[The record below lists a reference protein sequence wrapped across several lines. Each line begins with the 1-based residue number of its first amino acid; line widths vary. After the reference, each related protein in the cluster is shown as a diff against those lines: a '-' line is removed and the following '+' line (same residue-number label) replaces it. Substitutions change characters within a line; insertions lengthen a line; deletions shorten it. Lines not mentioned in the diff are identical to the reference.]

1 MANQEITV
9 TGNIGKQ
16 PIFKSGE
23 YNLVEIYLIA
33 DETRRTEDGQIETVE
48 GSTNAYPITVWGS
61 KESANSLEP
70 LKVLQK
76 GMRITVTGSFR
87 PELYTD
93 ESTGEVKPSN
103 NISCRPSDVAL
114 KLNRIQSITMMP
126 KRGQGDSAPQ
136 QNNHS
141 GTEQTY

>member
-16 PIFKSGE
+16 PVFKSGE

-33 DETRRTEDGQIETVE
+33 DETRRDENGQLETIDGA
-48 GSTNAYPITVWGS
+48 TNAYPVTVWGS
-61 KESANSLEP
+61 KESASSLEP

-76 GMRITVTGSFR
+76 GMRISVTGSFR

-93 ESTGEVKPSN
+93 EKTGEVKPSN

-126 KRGQGDSAPQ
+126 KRGQGDTNAQSDDV
-136 QNNHS
+136 
-141 GTEQTY
+141 TF